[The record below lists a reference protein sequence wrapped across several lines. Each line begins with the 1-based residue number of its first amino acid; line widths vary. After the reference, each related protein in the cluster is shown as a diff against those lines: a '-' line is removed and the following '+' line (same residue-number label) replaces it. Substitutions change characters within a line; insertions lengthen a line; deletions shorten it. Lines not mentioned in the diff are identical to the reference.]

1 MFLLFYLQLNIN
13 NKIRLEL
20 PDLIVYIP
28 SVTFRTSVLFVDKVI
43 LSQTIFNILSFCPES
58 GLTVIKDFFHI
69 ILNYINQ
76 YN

>member
-28 SVTFRTSVLFVDKVI
+28 LVTFRTSVLF
-43 LSQTIFNILSFCPES
+43 
-58 GLTVIKDFFHI
+58 I
-69 ILNYINQ
+69 INFMD
-76 YN
+76 

>member
-28 SVTFRTSVLFVDKVI
+28 SVTFRTSVLSVDKVI
-43 LSQTIFNILSFCPES
+43 LSQTIFNALLFYPES
-58 GLTVIKDFFHI
+58 GLTVIKDFFI
-69 ILNYINQ
+69 
-76 YN
+76 